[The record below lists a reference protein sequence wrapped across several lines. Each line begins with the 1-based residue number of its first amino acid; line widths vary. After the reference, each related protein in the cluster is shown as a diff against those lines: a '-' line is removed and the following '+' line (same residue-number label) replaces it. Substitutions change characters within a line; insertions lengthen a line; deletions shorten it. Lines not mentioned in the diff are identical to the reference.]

1 MKTLSNNE
9 PAITTKGANSRTFST
24 TLRDGREITIREMTG
39 RDLVFMEKELGKF
52 GEFEKAMKIV
62 ERLIVGDQKI
72 TYEEI
77 LDLGVNDYRK
87 LNDLVEQANGDD
99 SEGEGSPK

>member
-1 MKTLSNNE
+1 METVSTTPTVTAIKGENN
-9 PAITTKGANSRTFST
+9 RTFST

-39 RDLVFMEKELGKF
+39 RDLIFMEKELGKF

-62 ERLIVGDQKI
+62 ERLIVGDVKI
-72 TYEEI
+72 TFEEI

-87 LNDLVEQANGDD
+87 LNDLVEKANGDD
-99 SEGEGSPK
+99 ADEETSPK